1 MAPTAP
7 AVILGPAPWHLD
19 PSVDGEG
26 VATCNPA
33 PSSPLE
39 LSAGPQREPVTLQNI
54 AQESHLDVQRIV
66 TMKMAWSAM
75 EQEVIV
81 TKVVADLDQNDAIFF
96 GVQQRC
102 QLLQHA
108 LLLQTVAAKRC
119 FAQPSIHLDFTL
131 G

>member
-7 AVILGPAPWHLD
+7 AVILIPAPWHLD

-39 LSAGPQREPVTLQNI
+39 LSAGPRREPVTLQNT

-81 TKVVADLDQNDAIFF
+81 TKVVADLD
-96 GVQQRC
+96 
-102 QLLQHA
+102 
-108 LLLQTVAAKRC
+108 
-119 FAQPSIHLDFTL
+119 
-131 G
+131 

>member
-7 AVILGPAPWHLD
+7 AVILLPAPWHLE
-19 PSVDGEG
+19 PSVDGEA

-39 LSAGPQREPVTLQNI
+39 LSAGPRREPVTLQNI
-54 AQESHLDVQRIV
+54 AQGSHLDVQRIV
-66 TMKMAWSAM
+66 TMKMACSAI

-96 GVQQRC
+96 GVQQHC

-108 LLLQTVAAKRC
+108 LLQTVAAKRC
-119 FAQPSIHLDFTL
+119 FAQPSRHLDFTL

>member
-7 AVILGPAPWHLD
+7 AVILIPAPWHLD
-19 PSVDGEG
+19 PSVDGEAA
-26 VATCNPA
+26 VTCNPA

-39 LSAGPQREPVTLQNI
+39 LSAGPRREPVTLQNI
-54 AQESHLDVQRIV
+54 AQESHLDVQGIV
-66 TMKMAWSAM
+66 TMKMAWSAI

-96 GVQQRC
+96 GVQQHC

-108 LLLQTVAAKRC
+108 LLQTVPAKRY
-119 FAQPSIHLDFTL
+119 FAQPSKHLGFTL
-131 G
+131 D

>member
-7 AVILGPAPWHLD
+7 AVILIPAPWHLD
-19 PSVDGEG
+19 PSVDGEA

-39 LSAGPQREPVTLQNI
+39 LSAGPQREPVTLQNT

-66 TMKMAWSAM
+66 TMKMAWSAI

-96 GVQQRC
+96 GVQQHC

-108 LLLQTVAAKRC
+108 LLQTVAAKRC
-119 FAQPSIHLDFTL
+119 FAQPSRHLDFTL

>member
-7 AVILGPAPWHLD
+7 AVIPIPAPSHLD
-19 PSVDGEG
+19 PSVEGEAG
-26 VATCNPA
+26 ATCNPA

-39 LSAGPQREPVTLQNI
+39 LSAGPQREPATLQNT

-75 EQEVIV
+75 VLEVIV

-102 QLLQHA
+102 RLLQPA
-108 LLLQTVAAKRC
+108 LLQTVAAKRC
-119 FAQPSIHLDFTL
+119 FVQPSRHLDFTL
-131 G
+131 D

>member
-7 AVILGPAPWHLD
+7 AVILIPAPWHLD
-19 PSVDGEG
+19 PSVDGEA

-39 LSAGPQREPVTLQNI
+39 LSAGPRREPVTLQNI
-54 AQESHLDVQRIV
+54 AQGSHLDVQRIV

-96 GVQQRC
+96 GVQQHC

-108 LLLQTVAAKRC
+108 FILQAVAAKHC
-119 FAQPSIHLDFTL
+119 FAQPSRHLDFTL